1 MHGGNLHYAVRLKP
15 RKIPQRIWVK
25 KKSKLNTHSEEKM
38 AKKKP
43 RGVINMPIF
52 FKTGNNQFY
61 N

>member
-15 RKIPQRIWVK
+15 HKIPQRIWVK

-52 FKTGNNQFY
+52 FKTGNN
-61 N
+61 